1 MHVNGFDPRAAY
13 RVCNWR
19 GFTHGTRQY
28 WLGDRVTTSE
38 IDAVTLFTLYRFR
51 FVEKMPAPP
60 APPPQPPQQS
70 AARESLAARL
80 QELGK
85 SELRVL
91 CQSKGIDASGN
102 EAHLRNRLLA
112 MVG

>member
-1 MHVNGFDPRAAY
+1 MHVNGFDPSAAY

-28 WLGDRVTTSE
+28 GLGDRVTTAE

-51 FVEKMPAPP
+51 FVEKSPEPP
-60 APPPQPPQQS
+60 APPPAPS
-70 AARESLAARL
+70 ARESLAARL
-80 QELGK
+80 RELGK
-85 SELRVL
+85 SELRAL